1 MRASGWVTT
10 RLSKVL
16 DEVFAGA
23 WGDSP
28 SDSMNPN
35 VHVLRATNINNEGH
49 IDYSKP
55 APRVFSAQEVTR
67 KRLITGDLI
76 VEASGGGPG
85 TPVGRVALHRGD
97 VDGRVFACS
106 NFFRAMRP
114 NLEIVDPDFLVQV
127 LVKVYR
133 SPEIWRYQQQT
144 TGLVNLKFRDYLEQP
159 VLIPPLNEQRRIVEV
174 INAMA
179 AQERAIMRSIAKLDQ
194 VREGVTA
201 AQLVG
206 VELTRFEDVIEYGPQ
221 NGIYKQASSYGI
233 DGTPIVRIDSFR
245 GGPSDFTRNL
255 LRVSLTAPEI
265 SSYGLAVGDIV
276 INRVNT
282 PELVGKSTSVRELT
296 EPTVFESNMMRCK
309 VRADRAVPSFVE
321 MWLGSALPKKHF
333 RVRAKSAISQA
344 SINGDDVRDCPF
356 PCIEVREQRAI
367 LDRLAAVTVQ
377 QRVEEAELVKL
388 RNTKQGLVDDL
399 LSGRS

>member
-309 VRADRAVPSFVE
+309 VRADRAVPAFVE